1 MPESP
6 NIHYS
11 TVFNMFGNFSCLLSC
26 KQVIFCFIVYDSA
39 IEIQNILKVVDSI
52 SYKMFSFSA
61 AIYHIAKQVI
71 VIYMHLSLSKTCG
84 NSDKQYIN
92 QLSKQVSTC
101 RWMWLYGQ

>member
-6 NIHYS
+6 TIHYS
-11 TVFNMFGNFSCLLSC
+11 TVFNMFCNFSSLLSC

-39 IEIQNILKVVDSI
+39 IEMQDILKVVDSI

-71 VIYMHLSLSKTCG
+71 VIIIHLSLSKTCR

-92 QLSKQVSTC
+92 HLSKQVSTC
-101 RWMWLYGQ
+101 R